1 VIAGFARLYRLARGF
16 PGRETCRTLLNS
28 DPKHAKDEN
37 SSGEGGFP
45 LAGAGHAMAPVWY
58 RKVKILNLANL
69 LTLAAMLACLFLPCV
84 ASAQAEAP
92 KKVTWKSVEFAIV
105 RFNDEAPNSWNI
117 YHSEKKGI
125 LLVRLWKRYMLV
137 KIQDEEVYD
146 IDPQK
151 ITVHGDSAE
160 WSYADIPDKPIEV
173 VEWKERNI
181 GSMQRIT
188 FRFGKNGHVL
198 ELQIPLG
205 LNREPMY

>member
-1 VIAGFARLYRLARGF
+1 MPKMKTTPAARICF
-16 PGRETCRTLLNS
+16 
-28 DPKHAKDEN
+28 
-37 SSGEGGFP
+37 
-45 LAGAGHAMAPVWY
+45 
-58 RKVKILNLANL
+58 RKVEIALFASPRVLGAVLVL
-69 LTLAAMLACLFLPCV
+69 LLLPSLAA
-84 ASAQAEAP
+84 AQAEPP

-105 RFNDEAPNSWNI
+105 RFNDQAPNSWNI

-137 KIQDEEVYD
+137 KIRDEEVYD
-146 IDPQK
+146 IDPQR

-160 WSYADIPDKPIEV
+160 WSYADIPDKPIEI

-181 GSMQRIT
+181 GSMQRVT
-188 FRFGKNGHVL
+188 FRFGKNGHVM

>member
-1 VIAGFARLYRLARGF
+1 M
-16 PGRETCRTLLNS
+16 
-28 DPKHAKDEN
+28 
-37 SSGEGGFP
+37 
-45 LAGAGHAMAPVWY
+45 GAEQPVALVRY
-58 RKVKILNLANL
+58 RKVKIPSLAKQF
-69 LTLAAMLACLFLPCV
+69 TLIAMLACLFLPCV
-84 ASAQAEAP
+84 AAAQAEAP
-92 KKVTWKSVEFAIV
+92 KKVTWKSVEFAIL
-105 RFNDEAPNSWNI
+105 RFNDQAPNSWNI

-125 LLVRLWKRYMLV
+125 LLVRLWKRYVLV

-160 WSYADIPDKPIEV
+160 WSYADIPEKPIEI

-181 GSMQRIT
+181 GSMQRVT

-205 LNREPMY
+205 LNREPIY

>member
-1 VIAGFARLYRLARGF
+1 MGFKSFSGLARRF
-16 PGRETCRTLLNS
+16 PDGESCRTLLNS
-28 DPKHAKDEN
+28 VPEDANNEN
-37 SSGEGGFP
+37 SPGDGGLPPARVGRVVAHMRF
-45 LAGAGHAMAPVWY
+45 
-58 RKVKILNLANL
+58 RKVNVLSLVRPRALGAVLVL
-69 LTLAAMLACLFLPCV
+69 LLLPCLG
-84 ASAQAEAP
+84 AAQAEPP

-105 RFNDEAPNSWNI
+105 RFNDQAPNSWSI
-117 YHSEKKGI
+117 YHSEKKGV

-160 WSYADIPDKPIEV
+160 WSYADIPDKPIEI

-181 GSMQRIT
+181 GSMQRVT
-188 FRFGKNGHVL
+188 FRFGKNGHVM

>member
-1 VIAGFARLYRLARGF
+1 LHF
-16 PGRETCRTLLNS
+16 PGWGTCRTLLNS
-28 DPKHAKDEN
+28 DPEYAKNEN
-37 SSGEGGFP
+37 SPAEGRHP
-45 LAGAGHAMAPVWY
+45 LAEVGRAVARKRI
-58 RKVKILNLANL
+58 RKVKIAGLATPRVLGAVLAFL
-69 LTLAAMLACLFLPCV
+69 LLPYLAA
-84 ASAQAEAP
+84 AQAEAA

-105 RFNDEAPNSWNI
+105 HFNDQPPNSWNI

-137 KIQDEEVYD
+137 KIADEEVYD

-160 WSYADIPDKPIEV
+160 WSYADIPDKPIEI

-181 GSMQRIT
+181 GSMQRVT

>member
-1 VIAGFARLYRLARGF
+1 MGKRF
-16 PGRETCRTLLNS
+16 
-28 DPKHAKDEN
+28 
-37 SSGEGGFP
+37 
-45 LAGAGHAMAPVWY
+45 
-58 RKVKILNLANL
+58 RKVRIAA
-69 LTLAAMLACLFLPCV
+69 LAAPRVLGVLLAMLLLPWV
-84 ASAQAEAP
+84 AAAQTAP
-92 KKVTWKSVEFAIV
+92 SQKVTWKSVEFAIV
-105 RFNDEAPNSWNI
+105 RFNDQAPNSWNI

-137 KIQDEEVYD
+137 KIADEEVYD

-160 WSYADIPDKPIEV
+160 WSYADIPDKPVEI

-188 FRFGKNGHVL
+188 FRFGKNGHTL

-205 LNREPMY
+205 LNREPIY

>member
-1 VIAGFARLYRLARGF
+1 MKDSRGSVQGRGF
-16 PGRETCRTLLNS
+16 PDGETCRTLLHS
-28 DPKHAKDEN
+28 DSKHAKNEI

-45 LAGAGHAMAPVWY
+45 LVGAEQPVAPVRY
-58 RKVKILNLANL
+58 RKVNILSLAKPFT
-69 LTLAAMLACLFLPCV
+69 LTAMLACLFLPYL
-84 ASAQAEAP
+84 AAAQAEAP
-92 KKVTWKSVEFAIV
+92 KKVTWKSVEFAIL
-105 RFNDEAPNSWNI
+105 RFNDQAPNSWNI

-125 LLVRLWKRYMLV
+125 LLVRLWKRYVLV

-160 WSYADIPDKPIEV
+160 WSYADIPEKPIEI
-173 VEWKERNI
+173 VEWKERNV
-181 GSMQRIT
+181 GSMQRVT

-205 LNREPMY
+205 LNREPIY

>member
-1 VIAGFARLYRLARGF
+1 MV
-16 PGRETCRTLLNS
+16 
-28 DPKHAKDEN
+28 
-37 SSGEGGFP
+37 
-45 LAGAGHAMAPVWY
+45 GHAAMGKRI
-58 RKVKILNLANL
+58 RKVRIAALAPPRL
-69 LTLAAMLACLFLPCV
+69 LGAVLALLLLPCLAA
-84 ASAQAEAP
+84 SQAEPP

-105 RFNDEAPNSWNI
+105 RFNDQAPNSWSI

-137 KIQDEEVYD
+137 KIADEEVYD

-160 WSYADIPDKPIEV
+160 WSYADIPEKRVEI

-181 GSMQRIT
+181 GSMQRVT

-205 LNREPMY
+205 LNREPIY

>member
-1 VIAGFARLYRLARGF
+1 MAYVWFHKVNTLSLAK
-16 PGRETCRTLLNS
+16 PRTL
-28 DPKHAKDEN
+28 A
-37 SSGEGGFP
+37 
-45 LAGAGHAMAPVWY
+45 V
-58 RKVKILNLANL
+58 
-69 LTLAAMLACLFLPCV
+69 MLACLFLSCL
-84 ASAQAEAP
+84 AAAQAEAP
-92 KKVTWKSVEFAIV
+92 KKATWKSVEFAIV
-105 RFNDEAPNSWNI
+105 RFNDQAPNSWNI

-137 KIQDEEVYD
+137 KIQDEEVFD

-160 WSYADIPDKPIEV
+160 WSYTDIPDKPIEV

-181 GSMQRIT
+181 GSMQRVT

>member
-1 VIAGFARLYRLARGF
+1 MV
-16 PGRETCRTLLNS
+16 
-28 DPKHAKDEN
+28 
-37 SSGEGGFP
+37 
-45 LAGAGHAMAPVWY
+45 GHAAMGKRI
-58 RKVKILNLANL
+58 RKVRIAALAPPRL
-69 LTLAAMLACLFLPCV
+69 LGAVLALLLLPCLAA
-84 ASAQAEAP
+84 AQAEPP

-105 RFNDEAPNSWNI
+105 RFNDQAPNSWSI

-137 KIQDEEVYD
+137 KIADEEVYD

-160 WSYADIPDKPIEV
+160 WSYADIPEKPVEI

-181 GSMQRIT
+181 GSMQRVT

-205 LNREPMY
+205 LNREPIY

>member
-1 VIAGFARLYRLARGF
+1 MGM
-16 PGRETCRTLLNS
+16 
-28 DPKHAKDEN
+28 
-37 SSGEGGFP
+37 
-45 LAGAGHAMAPVWY
+45 GHALTHA
-58 RKVKILNLANL
+58 RFRNAKILG
-69 LTLAAMLACLFLPCV
+69 LTKPRMLGVMLACIFLPCL
-84 ASAQAEAP
+84 AAAQGEAP

-105 RFNDEAPNSWNI
+105 RFNDQAPNSWNI

-137 KIQDEEVYD
+137 KIADEEVYD

-160 WSYADIPDKPIEV
+160 WSYADIPDKPIEI
-173 VEWKERNI
+173 VEWKERNV
-181 GSMQRIT
+181 GSMQRVT

>member
-1 VIAGFARLYRLARGF
+1 V
-16 PGRETCRTLLNS
+16 E
-28 DPKHAKDEN
+28 
-37 SSGEGGFP
+37 
-45 LAGAGHAMAPVWY
+45 AGHAVAHVWF
-58 RKVKILNLANL
+58 RKVKISNLARPPIFA
-69 LTLAAMLACLFLPCV
+69 TLLACFFLPCS
-84 ASAQAEAP
+84 AAAQAEAP

-105 RFNDEAPNSWNI
+105 RFNDQAPNSWNI

-160 WSYADIPDKPIEV
+160 WSYADIPEKPIEV
-173 VEWKERNI
+173 AEWKERNI
-181 GSMQRIT
+181 GSMQRVT

-205 LNREPMY
+205 LNREPIY

>member
-1 VIAGFARLYRLARGF
+1 MGV
-16 PGRETCRTLLNS
+16 E
-28 DPKHAKDEN
+28 HAV
-37 SSGEGGFP
+37 
-45 LAGAGHAMAPVWY
+45 AQVWF
-58 RKVKILNLANL
+58 RKMKILGSA
-69 LTLAAMLACLFLPCV
+69 TTPIFVVILACLLLPVV
-84 ASAQAEAP
+84 AAAQAEPP
-92 KKVTWKSVEFAIV
+92 KKVTWKSVEFAIL
-105 RFNDEAPNSWNI
+105 RFNDQAPNSWNI

-137 KIQDEEVYD
+137 KIADEEVYD

-160 WSYADIPDKPIEV
+160 WSYADIPDKPIEI

-181 GSMQRIT
+181 GSMQRVT

-205 LNREPMY
+205 LNREPLY